1 MRLLVCGRRH
11 LDDAC
16 LIRQQLDN
24 LHAAVPVMVLIHG
37 GHAVFGAILEE
48 WARENLV
55 HVVRYPPNWQHL
67 GKRAEAVRNEFMITD
82 SRPDCLLALPG
93 GRHSLDLLRRAQA
106 AGITIVGEINLEEA
120 QEAED
125 EDEEERRPA
134 GAEAISL
141 SHH

>member
-1 MRLLVCGRRH
+1 MRLLVCGGRH
-11 LDDAC
+11 LDDAG

-24 LHAAVPVMVLIHG
+24 LHCAVPVTVLIHG
-37 GHAVFGAILEE
+37 GHAVLGAILEE

-67 GKRAEAVRNEFMITD
+67 GKRAEAVRNEFMLTD

-93 GRHSLDLLRRAQA
+93 GRHSLDLLRRARA
-106 AGITIVGEINLEEA
+106 GGITVVGEISPDETPDTED
-120 QEAED
+120 D
-125 EDEEERRPA
+125 EDRRPE
-134 GAEAISL
+134 GAHATSL